1 MIFSKITVLLICSFL
16 VTGCA
21 STLLTFRENKDEKN
35 NIYIGTRYNVKT
47 LTFQKETDGMGF
59 VANII
64 VWPFAVVDLV
74 LCAVADTL
82 YLPYTV
88 AKADN
93 VKNENGAQ
101 Q

>member
-1 MIFSKITVLLICSFL
+1 MMFRKITMLLICSFL
-16 VTGCA
+16 ISGCA
-21 STLLTFRENKDEKN
+21 SSFLTFHENKEEKN

-47 LTFQKETDGMGF
+47 LTFQKETDGIGL

-64 VWPFAVVDLV
+64 VWPFAAVDLV

-82 YLPYTV
+82 FLPYTV
-88 AKADN
+88 AKAGKA
-93 VKNENGAQ
+93 KNDNGAQ